1 MGDSQRKSKPAN
13 DPQPYEHPSL
23 EQESG
28 FWDGKWSEF
37 KRRFIKLAWEDD
49 HSRTALILSTL
60 VCFVTVIGSRLFGWG

>member
-1 MGDSQRKSKPAN
+1 MGDRKSKPAN

-37 KRRFIKLAWEDD
+37 KRLFIKLAWEDD
-49 HSRTALILSTL
+49 HSRTVLILSTL
-60 VCFVTVIGSRLFGWG
+60 VFFVTVIGSRLFGWG